1 MNGLL
6 NVYKPRSLTP
16 LQTIH
21 SLRKYLAI
29 DESVKI
35 GYAGRL
41 DPLASGVLL
50 LMIGDECKRRD
61 LFQEMAK
68 QYRFNILFGLRTDSL
83 DPLGNIIKKVRNYD
97 LVSDELE
104 EVLSQLQGNIELKYP
119 LYSSY
124 AIDGVPM
131 HKLARAGLLKPT
143 ERPSKIVDIKSI
155 ELLDLKFISL
165 TELARKF
172 INEIDQVEG
181 HFEQE
186 EVIKSWKAYSK
197 CNNEVQVAT
206 IEVEASSGTY
216 VRSLAEMIGDML
228 KIPTL
233 AYDIERLSVGN
244 FSISNSLKV

>member
-21 SLRKYLAI
+21 SLRKFLAI

-50 LMIGDECKRRD
+50 LMIGDECKNRES
-61 LFQEMAK
+61 FQGLTK
-68 QYRFNILFGLRTDSL
+68 SYQFNILFGIRTDSL
-83 DPLGNIIKKVRNYD
+83 DPLGRIVREDLAYNID
-97 LVSDELE
+97 LKEINR
-104 EVLSQLQGNIELKYP
+104 VLSQVKGNIELKYP

-131 HKLARAGLLKPT
+131 HKLARAGVLKSKD
-143 ERPSKIVDIKSI
+143 RPLKIVEIKRI
-155 ELLDLKFISL
+155 TLLDLKRISISL
-165 TELARKF
+165 LSTKF
-172 INEIDQVEG
+172 IEEIKKVNG
-181 HFEQE
+181 HFDQKN
-186 EVIKSWKAYSK
+186 VITTWKSYSK
-197 CNNEVQVAT
+197 IKAEVKVAT

-216 VRSLAEMIGDML
+216 VRSLAELVGDML
-228 KIPTL
+228 KIPTI
-233 AYDIERLSVGN
+233 AYDIERLKVGN
-244 FSISNSLKV
+244 FNINNSLKV